1 MTMHSTKLQTLNFLR
16 RRDGSSAIEF
26 AIAAPMLILS
36 LITVTDIG
44 LAMQQRMNLDQSV
57 RAGAEFAM
65 NNVSDVETIKEMVR
79 ASATGSYGQSRND
92 VTSNTPTVTVP
103 PAYCECADAPGTA
116 VNCATLCTGDLP
128 PSIFYD
134 IAATRRYDAIFVPD
148 FNLAAQITVQ
158 VR

>member
-1 MTMHSTKLQTLNFLR
+1 MQKSSALFRSFRKG
-16 RRDGSSAIEF
+16 RDGSSAVEF
-26 AIAAPMLILS
+26 AIAAPMLIIS

-65 NNVSDVETIKEMVR
+65 NNVSDVETIKEMVKS
-79 ASATGSYGQSRND
+79 AATGSYGQARND

-103 PAYCECADAPGTA
+103 AAYCECPDARGTA
-116 VNCATLCTGDLP
+116 VACDTLCTGDVP

-134 IAATRRYDAIFVPD
+134 ITATRRYDAIFIPD
-148 FNLAAQITVQ
+148 FTLASQMTVQ

>member
-1 MTMHSTKLQTLNFLR
+1 MLKSSSLFRSFRKS
-16 RRDGSSAIEF
+16 RDGSSAVEF
-26 AIAAPMLILS
+26 AIAAPMLIIS

-65 NNVSDVETIKEMVR
+65 NNVSDVETIKEMVKS
-79 ASATGSYGQSRND
+79 AATGSHGQNRND
-92 VTSNTPTVTVP
+92 VSSNAPTVTVP
-103 PAYCECADAPGTA
+103 PSYCECPDARGTA
-116 VNCATLCTGDLP
+116 VACDVLCTGDVP

-134 IAATRRYDAIFVPD
+134 ISATRRYDAIFVPD
-148 FNLAAQITVQ
+148 FTLASQITVQ

>member
-1 MTMHSTKLQTLNFLR
+1 MQKPTKVLNTFVKA
-16 RRDGSSAIEF
+16 RDGSSAIEF

-65 NNVSDVETIKEMVR
+65 NNVSDVETIKEMVKS
-79 ASATGSYGQSRND
+79 AATGSYGQQRND
-92 VTSNTPTVTVP
+92 VTSNAPTVTVP
-103 PAYCECADAPGTA
+103 PSYCECPDAKGT
-116 VNCATLCTGDLP
+116 VVPCDQLCTGDVP

-134 IAATRRYDAIFVPD
+134 ISATRLYDAIFIPD
-148 FNLAAQITVQ
+148 FTLASQITVQ

>member
-1 MTMHSTKLQTLNFLR
+1 MRKNASLLTSFR
-16 RRDGSSAIEF
+16 RERDGSSAVEF

-65 NNVSDVETIKEMVR
+65 NNVSDVNTISEMVKS
-79 ASATGSYGQSRND
+79 AATGAYGQNRND
-92 VTSNTPTVTVP
+92 VSSNTPTVTVP
-103 PAYCECADAPGTA
+103 PSYCECPDARGTA
-116 VNCATLCTGDLP
+116 VACSVLCTGDIP

-134 IAATRRYDAIFVPD
+134 ISATRNYDAIFIPD
-148 FNLAAQITVQ
+148 FTLASQITVQ

>member
-1 MTMHSTKLQTLNFLR
+1 MLDTATGMKSFLR
-16 RRDGSSAIEF
+16 GRAGSSAIEF
-26 AIAAPMLILS
+26 AIAAPMLLLS

-44 LAMQQRMNLDQSV
+44 LAMQERMNLDQSV

-92 VTSNTPTVTVP
+92 VVSNTPTVTVP
-103 PAYCECADAPGTA
+103 PAYCECPEARGTA
-116 VNCATLCTGDLP
+116 VACGALCAGDIP

-134 IAATRRYDAIFVPD
+134 ISATRLYDAIFVPD
-148 FNLAAQITVQ
+148 FTLATQITVQ